1 MTNLKTYHFG
11 NTILDKVEFSS
22 KDDVDLSF
30 LDVKDW
36 AKSVDADDSVLT
48 DVMYGVVDEYSQMLN
63 ASLVDQTV
71 TATFQSYGK
80 EVKLP
85 YSPVISV
92 TTVKSLDEGVKTDI
106 ETDNYY
112 LQGDSLFFE
121 VLENTGLEVV
131 YEAGY
136 GTLPSGLKQA
146 LKQAILTA
154 YNDREDNALGGVSN
168 IPSNSRK
175 RALRYKRY

>member
-1 MTNLKTYHFG
+1 MTKIKTASFG
-11 NTILDKVEFSS
+11 NTILDKVEFSDKS
-22 KDDVDLSF
+22 EIDLAF
-30 LDVKDW
+30 FDIKEW
-36 AKSVDADDSVLT
+36 AKSVDADDNQLDGVIES
-48 DVMYGVVDEYSQMLN
+48 VVDEYSQMIN
-63 ASLVDQTV
+63 ASLIDQTV
-71 TATFQSYGK
+71 TATFQSYGR

-85 YSPVISV
+85 YSPVKSV
-92 TTVKSLDEGVKTDI
+92 TTVKSLKSGVKTDI

-112 LQGDSLFFE
+112 LQGDSLFFD

-136 GTLPSGLKQA
+136 GTLPSGLKGA

-154 YNDREDNALGGVSN
+154 YNDREDHALGGVSS
-168 IPSNSRK
+168 IPNNSRK